1 MSSHRRCF
9 TAALSWLLLVLT
21 SVRAE
26 IAPVWPDDLAPAR
39 RTLLTRALAA
49 LERNPTEPYRNGG
62 ADPAGMDCSGAVLF
76 LLKQV
81 GIDAPRSADAQLE
94 WLKSAGR
101 LTLVPTSARTLEA
114 PAFAALQPGDLIFW
128 APDGPAPA
136 RASHVHLY
144 LGREADGHAVM
155 IGSSDGRS
163 YRGKKLSG
171 FGIVDFRIPQAG
183 APTRIIAFGT
193 PFPATSAPPPK

>member
-1 MSSHRRCF
+1 
-9 TAALSWLLLVLT
+9 
-21 SVRAE
+21 
-26 IAPVWPDDLAPAR
+26 
-39 RTLLTRALAA
+39 
-49 LERNPTEPYRNGG
+49 
-62 ADPAGMDCSGAVLF
+62 MDCSGAVLF

-94 WLKSAGR
+94 WLKSAGL
-101 LTLVPTSARTLEA
+101 LTLVPASARSA
-114 PAFAALQPGDLIFW
+114 DDPAFAALQPGDLVFW

-136 RASHVHLY
+136 PASHVHLY

-171 FGIVDFRIPQAG
+171 FGIVDFRVPQAG
-183 APTRIIAFGT
+183 APTRIIAFGP
-193 PFPATSAPPPK
+193 PFAIPPAPPAK

>member
-1 MSSHRRCF
+1 MNPPPSRHLA
-9 TAALSWLLLVLT
+9 AALGLVFALV
-21 SVRAE
+21 SGLAE

-39 RTLLTRALAA
+39 KTLLTRALTA
-49 LERNPTEPYRNGG
+49 LEENPAVPYRTGG
-62 ADPAGMDCSGAVLF
+62 ADAAGMDCSGAITF

-81 GIDAPRSADAQLE
+81 GIDAPRSAAGQLE

-101 LTLVPTSARTLEA
+101 LTLVPASARSA
-114 PAFAALQPGDLIFW
+114 DDPAFAALQPGDLVFW

-136 RASHVHLY
+136 PASHVHLY

-183 APTRIIAFGT
+183 APTRIIAFGP
-193 PFPATSAPPPK
+193 PFAIPPAPPAK

>member
-9 TAALSWLLLVLT
+9 PAALSWLLLVLT
-21 SVRAE
+21 AGRADVV
-26 IAPVWPDDLAPAR
+26 PVWPDDLAPAR

-49 LERNPTEPYRNGG
+49 LEKNPAVPYRNGG

-81 GIDAPRSADAQLE
+81 GIDAPHGADAQLE

-101 LTLVPTSARTLEA
+101 LTLVPASARSA
-114 PAFAALQPGDLIFW
+114 DDPAFAALQPGDLVFW
-128 APDGPAPA
+128 APDGPAPT

-163 YRGKKLSG
+163 YRGKKLNG
-171 FGIVDFRIPQAG
+171 FGIVDFRVPQVG
-183 APTRIIAFGT
+183 SPTRIIAFGP